1 MSTSCL
7 TVYCFCKIEDDNE
20 ESDENE
26 KENPSEVSLKR
37 SLKKL
42 KKRYLHTC
50 LECKSIHVSDPLNS
64 D

>member
-7 TVYCFCKIEDDNE
+7 TVYCFCKIEDENE

-42 KKRYLHTC
+42 KKR
-50 LECKSIHVSDPLNS
+50 SIPHSLQT
-64 D
+64 

>member
-50 LECKSIHVSDPLNS
+50 L
-64 D
+64 